1 MSISRP
7 QKKPTHSPS
16 FLPRINPK
24 DDTAIIN
31 RFGEILAK
39 ERVLNSVVCNKKHK
53 VIIINNKKAVAL
65 RNIEVR
71 SNFFIRSK

>member
-16 FLPRINPK
+16 FLPRIKPK

-39 ERVLNSVVCNKKHK
+39 ERVLNSVV
-53 VIIINNKKAVAL
+53 
-65 RNIEVR
+65 
-71 SNFFIRSK
+71 